1 MATVGGGEGLLARIG
16 WFSRVEGSTSAG
28 SEDRPV
34 SHPGGRAGHL
44 GGGAGYPG
52 RTAGHSGGR
61 GGRPRGT
68 AGHPRGGGGHPR
80 GTAGGPRAVFTV
92 SAGHSQVGLNEGER
106 KGTPRQAW

>member
-1 MATVGGGEGLLARIG
+1 MATVGGGEGLVTRIG
-16 WFSRVEGSTSAG
+16 WFSRVEGSPSAG

-44 GGGAGYPG
+44 GGGAGFPG
-52 RTAGHSGGR
+52 RTAGHSG
-61 GGRPRGT
+61 
-68 AGHPRGGGGHPR
+68 GGGGHPR